1 MLLAVVED
9 YDGGELLNNI
19 CWVRLMKFLLLMREE
34 GLTGEWREGGGNVT
48 FDPLSFSLC
57 LRSFDHLHLKKLL
70 PYYLL
75 LFTLLIILILP
86 TCRHIHT

>member
-34 GLTGEWREGGGNVT
+34 GLTGEWREGGET
-48 FDPLSFSLC
+48 SLLTPSLSLSVSAVLIIYI
-57 LRSFDHLHLKKLL
+57 LRS
-70 PYYLL
+70 YYLITCYCL
-75 LFTLLIILILP
+75 L
-86 TCRHIHT
+86 C